1 MLTASFSAQDP
12 EAGLVYSSSSAV
24 IELMIRFFCF
34 WHKADIQRCP
44 LTLAMCG
51 PTRLAGETR
60 IARFF
65 DCLPDIAT
73 STLTRWAEGRPRT
86 AGMVDRGS

>member
-1 MLTASFSAQDP
+1 MLTASFSAQNP
-12 EAGLVYSSSSAV
+12 EAGLVCSSSSAV

-51 PTRLAGETR
+51 PTRLAGATR
-60 IARFF
+60 IALFR
-65 DCLPDIAT
+65 LP
-73 STLTRWAEGRPRT
+73 
-86 AGMVDRGS
+86 AGHRNFYSHALG